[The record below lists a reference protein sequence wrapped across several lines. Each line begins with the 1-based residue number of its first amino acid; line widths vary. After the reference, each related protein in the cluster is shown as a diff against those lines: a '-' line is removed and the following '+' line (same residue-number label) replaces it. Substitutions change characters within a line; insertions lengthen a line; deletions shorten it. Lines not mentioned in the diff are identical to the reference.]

1 MTAQEAL
8 SLLNDMEFDKKYQG
22 KQEYAEMLLVC
33 KEALEKQI
41 PKKPKAHI
49 VDVEKLKI
57 GNANWCEGTTVYR
70 CPSCNDFISRIYDFC
85 HKCGQKIDWSD
96 NNG

>member
-33 KEALEKQI
+33 KEALEKQMA
-41 PKKPKAHI
+41 KKPLPHKGWEGKCPTCGVI
-49 VDVEKLKI
+49 FLDRTTNYC
-57 GNANWCEGTTVYR
+57 GN
-70 CPSCNDFISRIYDFC
+70 
-85 HKCGQKIDWSD
+85 CGQALDWSD
-96 NNG
+96 TNV